1 MSAGAPDGLRARLA
15 PHYTLLCAVLGAGI
29 GWLPKLLHGP
39 IAYKFDVHYLYG
51 ARMVWAFYSARL
63 LVGLWVGLT
72 TWPRQWWLRGPL
84 CGLLAMLPVVFV
96 SLATPECGWPC
107 FQVNLAS
114 AAGVGL
120 AVGGLAFALTGR
132 HHR

>member
-1 MSAGAPDGLRARLA
+1 
-15 PHYTLLCAVLGAGI
+15 
-29 GWLPKLLHGP
+29 
-39 IAYKFDVHYLYG
+39 
-51 ARMVWAFYSARL
+51 MVWAFYSARL

-84 CGLLAMLPVVFV
+84 CGGLAMLPVVFV